1 MTRALEEAVT
11 KQRKQD
17 SIRARAPV
25 KDIDNQSGKAYSETE
40 RQLLAVIGK
49 IRGIKAELRGM
60 QNHLKGNLNEEK
72 ITTCENQVSFL
83 QLQLAQLRDEKA
95 SMQNLET
102 EQNKALEAVQ
112 AAQNYPTRMK
122 AITEETKKL
131 SGRNREIKAAQKA
144 EERRHIEVHKA
155 AVDLEEKCRKL
166 RAQIKAKKGLTL
178 QDEDEP
184 TIIGASAG
192 DIAEIHQKIQSTEAQ
207 REEDER
213 RLTAHIK
220 QIEAQCRESQHNVS
234 VMEIQL
240 KEKDQEYRLSQ
251 LKIKE
256 LKRLTRH
263 TKLKPLARNTNETQA
278 KPPKQEE
285 VRQSVRPKPAQ
296 PARKSAEYEDEEA
309 VDFENKTMEAAE
321 QSAKQIEDFEFRGP
335 QRYR

>member
-17 SIRARAPV
+17 RIRARAPV
-25 KDIDNQSGKAYSETE
+25 KDTDNQSGKAYPETE
-40 RQLLAVIGK
+40 RQLLTVIGK
-49 IRGIKAELRGM
+49 IRSIKAELRGM
-60 QNHLKGNLNEEK
+60 QKHLEGNLNDEK
-72 ITTCENQVSFL
+72 ITTYENQVSFL

-95 SMQNLET
+95 SMQKLET
-102 EQNKALEAVQ
+102 EQTKALEIVQ

-131 SGRNREIKAAQKA
+131 NERNREIKAAQKA
-144 EERRHIEVHKA
+144 EERRYIEVHKSA
-155 AVDLEEKCRKL
+155 IDLEEKCRKL

-192 DIAEIHQKIQSTEAQ
+192 DIYEIHQKIQSTETQ
-207 REEDER
+207 RDEEER
-213 RLTAHIK
+213 RLTTLIK

-240 KEKDQEYRLSQ
+240 KEKDQEFRLSM

-263 TKLKPLARNTNETQA
+263 AKLKPLARSTQELPI
-278 KPPKQEE
+278 KPGKQEE
-285 VRQSVRPKPAQ
+285 VRQSVRHKPAQ
-296 PARKSAEYEDEEA
+296 PARKSVEYEDEEA
-309 VDFENKTMEAAE
+309 VDFENKAWEAAE